1 MRLNT
6 RNTRSKLLAVVLL
19 SALSLGVGCPKKSLK
34 QVANWG
40 NTITNSLEEFED
52 LVIKFNEQGR
62 ISNDMTGTII
72 VQVLNINNSLQVAKN
87 TVTRIQNR
95 KKAGGT
101 GMTELERL
109 ALSDLFR
116 VIRDSAL
123 DLEQIDIVG
132 IEDDNA
138 RASLRAIISIVLTTL
153 AEVTDM
159 LAQRGE

>member
-1 MRLNT
+1 MTCLTSQT
-6 RNTRSKLLAVVLL
+6 RNKLLAVILL

-40 NTITNSLEEFED
+40 NTITNSMEEFED
-52 LVIKFNEQGR
+52 LAIKFNQQGR

-72 VQVLNINNSLQVAKN
+72 IQVLNINNSMQVAKN

-95 KKAGGT
+95 KKAGGE
-101 GMTELERL
+101 GMTEDERL

-116 VIRDSAL
+116 VIRDTAL
-123 DLEQIDIVG
+123 DLEQIDVVG
-132 IEDDNA
+132 IGDDNA
-138 RASLRAIISIVLTTL
+138 RATLRAIISVVLTTL

-159 LAQRGE
+159 LAERGE